1 MMGAGEGSD
10 MGAQR
15 SSKKSL
21 REDHFLLQMPDHLA
35 PLLREASEDEVAVDF
50 LGAEVDGAQDATVR
64 IKERVLPA
72 RLMRLP
78 TLVESHKSLDG
89 SLYYKCGMIH
99 QVIDEIIDEIID

>member
-1 MMGAGEGSD
+1 M
-10 MGAQR
+10 
-15 SSKKSL
+15 

-99 QVIDEIIDEIID
+99 QVIDEIIDEIIDERREEKRREEKRT